1 MSDTVVE
8 TVCAETARFAMGWTA
23 TDVPWAYDGVTSIWH
38 SADGDP
44 VMTVFSWRP
53 DRNDAQN
60 MRVIDRMTDSGFELT
75 LTVRDERT
83 VVGFSRESGP
93 VARSEDR
100 DRRVA
105 LPRAALAAAKSA
117 VD

>member
-1 MSDTVVE
+1 
-8 TVCAETARFAMGWTA
+8 
-23 TDVPWAYDGVTSIWH
+23 
-38 SADGDP
+38 
-44 VMTVFSWRP
+44 
-53 DRNDAQN
+53 
-60 MRVIDRMTDSGFELT
+60 MTDSGFELT